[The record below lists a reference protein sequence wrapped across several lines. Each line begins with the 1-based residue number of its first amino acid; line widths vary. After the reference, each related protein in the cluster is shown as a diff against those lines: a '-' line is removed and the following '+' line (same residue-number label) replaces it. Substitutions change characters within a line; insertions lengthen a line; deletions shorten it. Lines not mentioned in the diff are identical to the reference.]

1 MDEQLA
7 LRLGALRLARRRG
20 RLREAAWAAARL
32 RLAGVSLGVGEA
44 RFARDTRIRF
54 GRALRSARIRMT
66 RPAIVAAAAPLT
78 AEAPRR
84 ADRRRLFAVMIAAAM
99 LMAALF
105 FYIRVAEPE
114 GAPEGAKPSTEAVVV
129 TPPPQL
135 KGRSQPGAAAPV
147 AIVEQT
153 AAPESPPTITAPGTG
168 TGVAGGGPG
177 AGGSGNGTG
186 IGNGRGTPAP
196 TPQPTPAPT
205 PIPTPVP
212 KQTFPPGELM
222 HVSGYVWDSV
232 TRVGVPDV
240 CISVAILSCPGE
252 AQTDSTG
259 FYAVDLWIGQ
269 GNLRWGITYI
279 KSGYRSTGPIVI
291 AGRAGN
297 VTQNV
302 FLRKGP

>member
-66 RPAIVAAAAPLT
+66 RPAIVSAATLVPV
-78 AEAPRR
+78 EEPRR
-84 ADRRRLFAVMIAAAM
+84 ADRRRLFAAVIAAAM

-114 GAPEGAKPSTEAVVV
+114 GAPEGATPSTEAVVV

-153 AAPESPPTITAPGTG
+153 PSPNAPSTPAPGTG

-177 AGGSGNGTG
+177 AGGSGTGTG
-186 IGNGRGTPAP
+186 TGNGRGTPAP

-232 TRVGVPDV
+232 TRAGVPDV

-259 FYAVDLWIGQ
+259 FYSLDLWIGQ